1 MIAPNKPSGVCPRK
15 TVARCAVIAAAGRWS
30 GSLPGSSTSGG
41 SWCVT
46 NLMRKTFRALSIWLP
61 LSSSCD
67 IYEMASSKKRLEE
80 FQALAK
86 LQLLEKRFM
95 VVSSEIE
102 TWGASSGGQ

>member
-1 MIAPNKPSGVCPRK
+1 
-15 TVARCAVIAAAGRWS
+15 
-30 GSLPGSSTSGG
+30 
-41 SWCVT
+41 
-46 NLMRKTFRALSIWLP
+46 
-61 LSSSCD
+61 
-67 IYEMASSKKRLEE
+67 MASSKKRLEE